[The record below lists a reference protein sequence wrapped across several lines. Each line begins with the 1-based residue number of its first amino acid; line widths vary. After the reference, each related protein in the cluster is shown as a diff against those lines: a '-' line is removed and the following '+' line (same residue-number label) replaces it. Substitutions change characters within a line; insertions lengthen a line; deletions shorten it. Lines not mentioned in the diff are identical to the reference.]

1 MSRLEELRS
10 RFEQEPLGRLLE
22 ARLEVLEDGRAVV
35 AAPAKQEMMIVGG
48 IVQGGVTTALA
59 DYAGVYAAM
68 TRIPS
73 GHTPAV
79 QISINFLRTVVLG
92 ETMRAEAR
100 VVNEG
105 RNLVVTSVEICSQDG
120 RLKAVATILYAKPRG

>member
-1 MSRLEELRS
+1 MTRIDELKS
-10 RFEQEPLGRLLE
+10 RFEQEPLGRLLG
-22 ARLEVLEDGRAVV
+22 ARLEVLEDGRSVIAV
-35 AAPAKQEMMIVGG
+35 PARDELTIVGG
-48 IVQGGVTTALA
+48 VAQGGVTTAVA

-79 QISINFLRTVVLG
+79 QISINFLRPVRLG

-100 VVNEG
+100 VVNES
-105 RNLVVTSVEICSQDG
+105 RNQIVTSVEVRGPDG
-120 RLKAVATILYAKPRG
+120 KLKALATILFAKPSH

>member
-1 MSRLEELRS
+1 MTRIEELRS
-10 RFEQEPLGRLLE
+10 RFAQEPLAQLLG
-22 ARLEVLEDGRAVV
+22 ARLEVLEDGLAVI
-35 AAPAKQEMMIVGG
+35 AARVKPELTIVGG
-48 IVQGGVTTALA
+48 VAQGGVTTAVA

-79 QISINFLRTVVLG
+79 QISINFLRPVGSG

-100 VVNEG
+100 VVNES
-105 RNLVVTSVEICSQDG
+105 RNQIVTSVQVRGQDG
-120 RLKAVATILYAKPRG
+120 KLKAVATVLFAKPGR